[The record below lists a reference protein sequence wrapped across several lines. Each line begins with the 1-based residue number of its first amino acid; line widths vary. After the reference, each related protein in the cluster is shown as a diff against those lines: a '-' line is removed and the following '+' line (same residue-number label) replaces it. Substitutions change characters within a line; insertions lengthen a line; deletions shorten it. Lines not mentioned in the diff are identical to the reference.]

1 MISMD
6 PLKREVRDSRA
17 PGDPF
22 RESVLAEPDEITQ
35 EAFQAKLRTWLV
47 LLRLAQNREVA

>member
-6 PLKREVRDSRA
+6 PLKREVSGSRP

-22 RESVLAEPDEITQ
+22 RESVLAEPDEITP

-47 LLRLAQNREVA
+47 LLRLAQDREGA